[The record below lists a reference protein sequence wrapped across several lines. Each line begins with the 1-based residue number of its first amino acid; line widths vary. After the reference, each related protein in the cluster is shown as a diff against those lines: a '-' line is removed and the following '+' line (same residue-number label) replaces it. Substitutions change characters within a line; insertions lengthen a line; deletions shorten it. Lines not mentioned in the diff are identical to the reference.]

1 MLSTF
6 ILSERDL
13 YDNEL
18 FMIVRSDT
26 LHVFFQEVRWN
37 TQLQGLRGGRA
48 QSLEGVSR
56 TL

>member
-13 YDNEL
+13 DNEL
-18 FMIVRSDT
+18 FMTVRMG
-26 LHVFFQEVRWN
+26 LHQEVRWN

-48 QSLEGVSR
+48 QSLKGVSR